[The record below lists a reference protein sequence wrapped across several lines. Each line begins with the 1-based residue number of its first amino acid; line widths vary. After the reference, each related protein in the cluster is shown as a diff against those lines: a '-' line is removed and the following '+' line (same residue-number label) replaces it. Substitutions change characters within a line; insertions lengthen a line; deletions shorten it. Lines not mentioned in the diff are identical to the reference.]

1 MQDKQFEIQKF
12 NTTRLC
18 YNTFFEFLLYFS
30 SMNTA
35 QLLDHFN
42 AYRPLNLDEKEALT
56 SRVKERK
63 IKRRQFILQEN
74 EVCQHLTFILSGC
87 FKMYGVDDKGKEHNL
102 QFAAENDW
110 IVDFASL
117 YREKPSKLYIEAME
131 PSLILQIYRNDL
143 YFLYENHPIFNLNF
157 RIIVENKYI
166 ELQNRVLQNISS
178 TSQERYEAFLE
189 QYPVLSNRLSNT
201 QIASYLGITPE
212 FLSKIRADRKLK

>member
-1 MQDKQFEIQKF
+1 M
-12 NTTRLC
+12 NTTP
-18 YNTFFEFLLYFS
+18 
-30 SMNTA
+30 
-35 QLLDHFN
+35 LLDHFN
-42 AYRPLNLDEKEALT
+42 DYRPLNPVEKEALIR
-56 SRVKERK
+56 RVKERR

-74 EVCQHLTFILSGC
+74 EICQHLTFVLSGC

-131 PSLILQIYRNDL
+131 PSLILQIYRDDL
-143 YFLYENHPIFNLNF
+143 YFLYENHSIFNKNF

-212 FLSKIRADRKLK
+212 FLSKIRSERKLK